1 MHDPRFS
8 QEILDL
14 KKRLA
19 GIFAAATVC
28 ILAGGL
34 AYHHHY
40 QKAIQKDAADLLS
53 SILQAKTEQLI
64 FWRND
69 RLNDTSSLLDTPVL
83 SIFLNRLAAAPD
95 DKELRASM
103 LARLDRY
110 LKHNRY
116 RSALLARPDGRII
129 VATAKAEKRL
139 APQTLDLIKK
149 AAGSGRTELGDFYL
163 DQSGKPRL
171 DIAAKAA
178 EGNGNKL
185 FLVLEISPED
195 YLYPLIQKWPT
206 VTGSGEI
213 TLSRREGDYAV
224 SLAGM
229 RHAKEPPLKFRRQ
242 LSEKHLP
249 AVRALL
255 GEAGVFL
262 CRDYRG
268 EKVLAALGIVPETGW
283 AIVVKLDWAEIMAK
297 AGNISAL
304 VLLLTVSLL
313 LGAGGWAYLL
323 FRVQAG
329 KYSRAIEVATTGL
342 RESEQ
347 IFDNFMKHSPIYVFF
362 KDQEIRALRLSQNY
376 ETMLGR
382 PLKDLL
388 GRTMDDLFPS
398 ELARSMIADDKRII
412 KEGKQVVVQE
422 NFNGHTYRTFKFPI
436 QLEGRPRYLAG
447 YTIDITEQRQA
458 AEKLEAAAREWE
470 ATFSA
475 IDDVIWTL
483 DAEHR
488 IIRANKAT
496 GKVFP
501 HDAAM
506 VQGRHCWE
514 IVHGTAAP
522 IPECPVLKA
531 KKSMRRETLEY
542 NLRDKTFE
550 VVVDPIPGPDGEYAG
565 AVHILRDIT
574 ERKKNEETL
583 RASEERYEQLFEG
596 MEEGFAT
603 HEIICD
609 AQGRPS
615 DYKFLDVNPA
625 FERLTGMKR
634 ADLLGRR
641 VLEVLPQTEKVWI
654 ETYGRVALTGEP
666 VHFENYSAGLGKWY
680 EVSAFRPRE
689 GQFAVSFYD
698 ITARKL
704 AQLELEKASEELRRT
719 QKDLIKNL
727 RLYTVL
733 AEINQAAAQIKDRQ
747 KLFERLCAVAVQAG
761 GVRMAWIGYP
771 DKDTGRVLPLC
782 SAGETGEF
790 LDSLRVPINDAP
802 GFKSPTGE
810 AARTGRIAVCRDV
823 AADPYMA
830 PWRDK
835 SVKMGYRSCAA
846 VPLVESDKVSAILNL
861 YSADLDFFSQEE
873 VSLLSEIKADISL
886 ALDAISGEAGRNAAQ
901 AALERTASHLTQ
913 VMEAMPVILF
923 TLRYVNGRF
932 ITQWVSG
939 NSKNVTGHDQEEM
952 LAPGWFE
959 NAVHPQ
965 DKDRV
970 LEEKKQIFKK
980 LSMVQDFR
988 VKKKDG
994 SGYVWVHS
1002 QLRTAPG
1009 TTDQVTGSWVDITQM
1024 KESEIRLREL
1034 LNGCET
1040 KGPEEKP

>member
-8 QEILDL
+8 QEISGL

-28 ILAGGL
+28 ILAGAL

-69 RLNDTSSLLDTPVL
+69 RINDTSSLLDTPVL

-116 RSALLARPDGRII
+116 RSALLASPDGRII

-139 APQTLDLIKK
+139 APQTIDLIKK

-163 DQSGKPRL
+163 DPAGKPRL

-178 EGNGNKL
+178 EGNGKKL
-185 FLVLEISPED
+185 FLILEISPED
-195 YLYPLIQKWPT
+195 YLYPLVKQWPT
-206 VTGSGEI
+206 VTGSGET
-213 TLSRREGDYAV
+213 TLSRREGDYVV
-224 SLAGM
+224 SLVSL
-229 RHAKEPPLKFRRQ
+229 RNSEEPPLKARRP

-262 CRDYRG
+262 SRDYRG
-268 EKVLAALGIVPETGW
+268 EKVLAAIGMVPGTGW
-283 AIVVKLDWAEIMAK
+283 AIVVKMDWAEIMAK
-297 AGNISAL
+297 AGRISAL
-304 VLLLTVSLL
+304 VLLLTVSLV

-323 FRVQAG
+323 FTVQAA
-329 KYSRAIEVATTGL
+329 KYSRAIDVATTGL

-347 IFDNFMKHSPIYVFF
+347 IFDSFMKHSPIYVFF

-376 ETMLGR
+376 ETMLGK
-382 PLKDLL
+382 PLNDLL
-388 GRTMDDLFPS
+388 GKTMDDLFPS

-412 KEGKQVVVQE
+412 RESKPVVVEE
-422 NFNGHTYRTFKFPI
+422 NFNGHNYRTIKFPI
-436 QLEGRPRYLAG
+436 QLEGKPRYLAG

-458 AEKLEAAAREWE
+458 ADKLEAAAREWE
-470 ATFSA
+470 TTFGA

-488 IIRANKAT
+488 IIRANAAT

-501 HDAAM
+501 RDAAT
-506 VQGRHCWE
+506 VLGRHCWE
-514 IVHGTAAP
+514 IVHGTTAP

-531 KKSMRRETLEY
+531 EKSMRRSILEY
-542 NLRDKTFE
+542 TLGEKIFE
-550 VVVDPIPGPDGEYAG
+550 VVVDPIPGPAGEYTG

-574 ERKKNEETL
+574 ERKKT
-583 RASEERYEQLFEG
+583 
-596 MEEGFAT
+596 
-603 HEIICD
+603 
-609 AQGRPS
+609 
-615 DYKFLDVNPA
+615 
-625 FERLTGMKR
+625 
-634 ADLLGRR
+634 
-641 VLEVLPQTEKVWI
+641 
-654 ETYGRVALTGEP
+654 
-666 VHFENYSAGLGKWY
+666 
-680 EVSAFRPRE
+680 
-689 GQFAVSFYD
+689 
-698 ITARKL
+698 
-704 AQLELEKASEELRRT
+704 QLEIEKSSEELKKT
-719 QKDLIKNL
+719 QKGLIKNL

-733 AEINQAAAQIKDRQ
+733 AEINQAAAQIKDRK
-747 KLFERLCAVAVQAG
+747 KLFERLCAVAVEAG
-761 GVRMAWIGYP
+761 GFRMAWIGYP

-782 SAGETGEF
+782 SAGETGEY
-790 LDSLRVPINDAP
+790 LDSLRVPISDVP
-802 GFKSPTGE
+802 GSRSPTGE
-810 AARTGRIAVCRDV
+810 AARTGRISVCRDV
-823 AADPYMA
+823 ATDPYMA

-835 SVKMGYRSCAA
+835 AIKMGYRSYAA
-846 VPLVESDKVSAILNL
+846 VPLVESGKVSAILNL
-861 YSADLDFFSQEE
+861 YSADADFFSQEE
-873 VSLLSEIKADISL
+873 LSLLSEIKADISL
-886 ALDAISGEAGRNAAQ
+886 AMAAISGEAGRSAAQ
-901 AALERTASHLTQ
+901 AALERTSSHLTQ

-923 TLRYVNGRF
+923 TLRFMNGRF
-932 ITQWVSG
+932 LTQWVSG
-939 NSKNVTGHDQEEM
+939 NSRNVTGHDQEEL

-970 LEEKKQIFKK
+970 LEEKKQVFKK
-980 LSMVQDFR
+980 GSMTQDFR

-1002 QLRTAPG
+1002 QLRAVPG
-1009 TTDQVTGSWVDITQM
+1009 TQDQITGSWVDITQM

-1034 LNGCET
+1034 LNGCVE
-1040 KGPEEKP
+1040 KGPDAKP

>member
-8 QEILDL
+8 QEISDL

-19 GIFAAATVC
+19 GIFAAATAC

-53 SILQAKTEQLI
+53 SILQSKTEQLI

-116 RSALLARPDGRII
+116 RSALLASPDGRII
-129 VATAKAEKRL
+129 VATSKAEKRL
-139 APQTLDLIKK
+139 APQTIDLIKK

-163 DQSGKPRL
+163 DQAGKPRL

-178 EGNGNKL
+178 EGNGKKL
-185 FLVLEISPED
+185 FLILEISPED
-195 YLYPLIQKWPT
+195 YLYPLIKQWPT
-206 VTGSGEI
+206 VTGSGET
-213 TLSRREGDYAV
+213 TLSRREGDYVV
-224 SLAGM
+224 SLVGL
-229 RHAKEPPLKFRRQ
+229 RHPEEPPLKARRP

-268 EKVLAALGIVPETGW
+268 EKVLAALGMVPETGW

-313 LGAGGWAYLL
+313 LGAGSWAYLL
-323 FRVQAG
+323 FTVQAA
-329 KYSRAIEVATTGL
+329 KYSRAIDVATTGL

-347 IFDNFMKHSPIYVFF
+347 IFDSFMKHSPIYVFF

-422 NFNGHTYRTFKFPI
+422 SFNGHTYRTIKFPI
-436 QLEGRPRYLAG
+436 QLEGKPRYLAG

-458 AEKLEAAAREWE
+458 ADKLEAAAREWE
-470 ATFSA
+470 TTFSA

-488 IIRANKAT
+488 IIRANAAT
-496 GKVFP
+496 ARLFP

-522 IPECPVLKA
+522 LPECPVLKA
-531 KKSMRRETLEY
+531 KQSMRRETLEY
-542 NLRDKTFE
+542 TLRDKIFE
-550 VVVDPIPGPDGEYAG
+550 VVVDPIQGPAGEYAG
-565 AVHILRDIT
+565 SVHILRDIT
-574 ERKKNEETL
+574 ARKKT
-583 RASEERYEQLFEG
+583 
-596 MEEGFAT
+596 
-603 HEIICD
+603 
-609 AQGRPS
+609 
-615 DYKFLDVNPA
+615 
-625 FERLTGMKR
+625 
-634 ADLLGRR
+634 
-641 VLEVLPQTEKVWI
+641 
-654 ETYGRVALTGEP
+654 
-666 VHFENYSAGLGKWY
+666 
-680 EVSAFRPRE
+680 
-689 GQFAVSFYD
+689 
-698 ITARKL
+698 
-704 AQLELEKASEELRRT
+704 QLEIEKADEELKKT
-719 QKDLIKNL
+719 QKDLINNL

-733 AEINQAAAQIKDRQ
+733 AQINQAAAQIKDRQ
-747 KLFERLCAVAVQAG
+747 KLFERLCAVAVEAG
-761 GVRMAWIGYP
+761 GFRLAWIGYP
-771 DKDTGRVLPLC
+771 DKDTGRILPLC
-782 SAGETGEF
+782 SAG
-790 LDSLRVPINDAP
+790 P
-802 GFKSPTGE
+802 GAEEYLASIKIAIKEGPSAKGPTASAG
-810 AARTGRIAVCRDV
+810 RTGKISVCRDIET
-823 AADPYMA
+823 DPAME
-830 PWRDK
+830 PWRAKALKLGYLSSAAIPLYSGDK
-835 SVKMGYRSCAA
+835 LTA
-846 VPLVESDKVSAILNL
+846 VLSL
-861 YSADLDFFSQEE
+861 YSAEKDFFSATEI
-873 VSLLSEIKADISL
+873 SLLEEIKADISL
-886 ALDAISGEAGRNAAQ
+886 AIEAIAAESSRNAAQ

-913 VMEAMPVILF
+913 AMEAMPVILF
-923 TLRYVNGRF
+923 TLRFVKGRF

-939 NSKNVTGHDQEEM
+939 NSRNVTGHDQEEL
-952 LAPGWFE
+952 LAPGWLE
-959 NAVHPQ
+959 AVLHPQ

-970 LEEKKQIFKK
+970 LDEKKQIFKK
-980 LSMVQDFR
+980 GSMTQDFR

-1002 QLRTAPG
+1002 QLRAEPG
-1009 TTDQVTGSWVDITQM
+1009 TSDQVTGSWVDITQM

-1034 LNGCET
+1034 LNGCER
-1040 KGPEEKP
+1040 KDPEAKP